1 MAMIIGFVMSVIHH
15 TIGPVLIASEVFGL
29 DLIPESLILDITAP
43 GIIENLMS

>member
-15 TIGPVLIASEVFGL
+15 TIGPVRIASEVFGL
-29 DLIPESLILDITAP
+29 GLILESLTPDITAP